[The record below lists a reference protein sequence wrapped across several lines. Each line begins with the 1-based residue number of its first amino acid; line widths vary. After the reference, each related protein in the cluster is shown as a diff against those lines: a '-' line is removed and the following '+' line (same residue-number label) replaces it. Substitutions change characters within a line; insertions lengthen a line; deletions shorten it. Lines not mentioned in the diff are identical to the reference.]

1 MRQLLRRLWYAI
13 RQRQVAV
20 DLAEELAFH
29 RTMKQRE
36 FEEHG
41 EAPQDAARASR
52 RALGSVALAQDRVR
66 DVWCP
71 PGIQGIAQDL
81 RFAVRSLR
89 ATPVVTGV
97 AILSLALG
105 IGANTAIFS
114 LVNSLVL
121 RTLPVVEPQRLAIVS
136 GDARGL
142 RESWTFGIWEQLRR
156 RSGMFDGALAWS
168 AGRFSLANGEET
180 EPVDGLFTSSDFF
193 ATLGVPALLG
203 RTFTA
208 ADDIHGGGP
217 NGAVAVISYNLWQRR
232 FGGAFSALGSTLVV
246 DRVPFTVVGVTPP
259 TFFGTEVGRTF
270 DVALP
275 IGTEPLIHGAGSSLV
290 DDQRGY
296 FWLRIVLR
304 LKPGQSLDT
313 ATAALRGLQ
322 PQIRDA
328 AMPPQT
334 TAHDRA
340 LFLTDPLTL
349 IRADAGTS
357 DLRVRYQR
365 PLLTL
370 LVVVGLVL
378 LIACANIANLLL
390 ARATARKHEW
400 SVRLALGASTWRLTR
415 QLLLESLMLSSI
427 GAAGGLAFAA
437 WGSRALV
444 TRLSTSV
451 DHIVLNLPLDW
462 RVLAFTAA
470 ITVTTTVLFGTA
482 PALRATLAPPIDALK
497 KQGRGASTE
506 THMALSN
513 GLVIVQVALS
523 LVLVVAAGLFV
534 RTFAQLA
541 TRPLGFETERVLVV
555 NVNPARAHVDVA
567 HQIQFY
573 DRLVEAVAALPG
585 VAHAG
590 GSVMTPV
597 SRSWWND
604 FVDVSDAP
612 TMTER
617 ERVSMV
623 NGITPGW
630 FAAYGTPLL
639 RGRDFD
645 RHDTRTTPPVV
656 VVNEAFA
663 RRFFPGRNPI
673 GGTVALQPHHVGE
686 IPIPKTIVGV
696 VADAVYISLRQDLQP
711 TLYVPLAQMDGSV
724 ERLSISVRA
733 STGAPMLLSRNVAA
747 ALASI
752 DRDLLLT
759 FRPLAEQVNA
769 SLIQERLV
777 AMLSGFFGGLAL
789 LLAGLGLYGV
799 MSYAVSRRRTELGI
813 RMALGAAPSAV
824 VQLVLARVVLL
835 VSLGIVIGGAV
846 SLWASTFVA
855 TLLYGLEPRDP
866 ATLAGAVVV
875 LATVGA
881 LAASV
886 PAWRASHIDP
896 AVTLRY
902 D

>member
-1 MRQLLRRLWYAI
+1 MGTTDVPDLLPGTL
-13 RQRQVAV
+13 
-20 DLAEELAFH
+20 DL
-29 RTMKQRE
+29 
-36 FEEHG
+36 
-41 EAPQDAARASR
+41 
-52 RALGSVALAQDRVR
+52 
-66 DVWCP
+66 
-71 PGIQGIAQDL
+71 
-81 RFAVRSLR
+81 
-89 ATPVVTGV
+89 
-97 AILSLALG
+97 
-105 IGANTAIFS
+105 
-114 LVNSLVL
+114 
-121 RTLPVVEPQRLAIVS
+121 
-136 GDARGL
+136 
-142 RESWTFGIWEQLRR
+142 
-156 RSGMFDGALAWS
+156 
-168 AGRFSLANGEET
+168 
-180 EPVDGLFTSSDFF
+180 
-193 ATLGVPALLG
+193 
-203 RTFTA
+203 
-208 ADDIHGGGP
+208 
-217 NGAVAVISYNLWQRR
+217 
-232 FGGAFSALGSTLVV
+232 
-246 DRVPFTVVGVTPP
+246 
-259 TFFGTEVGRTF
+259 
-270 DVALP
+270 
-275 IGTEPLIHGAGSSLV
+275 
-290 DDQRGY
+290 
-296 FWLRIVLR
+296 
-304 LKPGQSLDT
+304 
-313 ATAALRGLQ
+313 
-322 PQIRDA
+322 
-328 AMPPQT
+328 
-334 TAHDRA
+334 
-340 LFLTDPLTL
+340 
-349 IRADAGTS
+349 
-357 DLRVRYQR
+357 LRVRYQR

-482 PALRATLAPPIDALK
+482 PTLRATLVPPIDALK

-663 RRFFPGRNPI
+663 RR
-673 GGTVALQPHHVGE
+673 
-686 IPIPKTIVGV
+686 
-696 VADAVYISLRQDLQP
+696 
-711 TLYVPLAQMDGSV
+711 
-724 ERLSISVRA
+724 
-733 STGAPMLLSRNVAA
+733 
-747 ALASI
+747 
-752 DRDLLLT
+752 
-759 FRPLAEQVNA
+759 
-769 SLIQERLV
+769 
-777 AMLSGFFGGLAL
+777 
-789 LLAGLGLYGV
+789 
-799 MSYAVSRRRTELGI
+799 
-813 RMALGAAPSAV
+813 
-824 VQLVLARVVLL
+824 
-835 VSLGIVIGGAV
+835 
-846 SLWASTFVA
+846 
-855 TLLYGLEPRDP
+855 
-866 ATLAGAVVV
+866 
-875 LATVGA
+875 
-881 LAASV
+881 
-886 PAWRASHIDP
+886 
-896 AVTLRY
+896 
-902 D
+902 